1 MMFHPLGGTKALG
14 TAQSYST
21 NSSTFRNVRLG
32 AGTSS
37 SKALKLSRSPDVR
50 AGAKPPRRQGGMGFV
65 QEDNSGKANIFA
77 VEPRTLYTSSPRAD
91 KEARKG
97 LGGAQG
103 LGLILGIAGV
113 VAVATVGVGILQPK
127 SVEEVGRS
135 YGGGETLQEIAARL

>member
-1 MMFHPLGGTKALG
+1 
-14 TAQSYST
+14 
-21 NSSTFRNVRLG
+21 
-32 AGTSS
+32 
-37 SKALKLSRSPDVR
+37 
-50 AGAKPPRRQGGMGFV
+50 MGFV